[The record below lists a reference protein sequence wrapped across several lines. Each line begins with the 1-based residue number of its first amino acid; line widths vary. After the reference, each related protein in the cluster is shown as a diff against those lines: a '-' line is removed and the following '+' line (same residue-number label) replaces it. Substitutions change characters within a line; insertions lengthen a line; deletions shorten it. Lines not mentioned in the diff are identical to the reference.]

1 MLLDLP
7 FKANW
12 GTIRARKQDL
22 INKGVLR
29 ANRTRYAHTYKINDK
44 VLYTVPG
51 IVPKMEAP
59 RAGPY
64 RVTQVFTNGTI
75 RIRRGAITETVNI
88 RNVVPYF
95 DRR

>member
-1 MLLDLP
+1 M
-7 FKANW
+7 
-12 GTIRARKQDL
+12 
-22 INKGVLR
+22 LR

-51 IVPKMEAP
+51 IVPKMSSP

-64 RVTQVFTNGTI
+64 RVTQVFTNGTV

-88 RNVVPYF
+88 RNITPYF
-95 DRR
+95 ERPLDRR